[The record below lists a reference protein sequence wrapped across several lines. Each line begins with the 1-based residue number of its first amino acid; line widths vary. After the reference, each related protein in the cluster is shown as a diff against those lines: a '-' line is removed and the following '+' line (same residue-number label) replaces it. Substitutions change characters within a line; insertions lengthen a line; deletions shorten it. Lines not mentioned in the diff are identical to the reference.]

1 MDEADRV
8 AHRIAIMDHGKIVA
22 QGTSAEL
29 KQQTG
34 TESLEAA
41 FLALT
46 GSSLRDESG
55 RPPKMRMRQVAQM
68 LWPSADRVERTQIAE
83 MGAIYILWLREL
95 KRYVRSRVQI
105 VVSLGQPCLYLLA
118 LGFGFGPV
126 FQQAG
131 HGSYLQFMAP
141 GVVGMTVLFSSVF
154 SGIAMLWD
162 RQFGFL
168 KETLVA
174 PVSRM
179 QIMIGRTL
187 GGATVA
193 VIQGTLVLII
203 CLIAGFRP
211 HSWLAIPLAFLFVVM
226 IAIVF
231 AALGTAIGSV
241 IKDMQGFQLVMNFL
255 VMPIFFLS
263 GALFPLANL
272 PLAMSIITKLDPLSY
287 GVDGLR
293 GALINTWHFS
303 LAFDRRCC
311 SRRIAAVFLSLGAYL
326 FSQD

>member
-1 MDEADRV
+1 
-8 AHRIAIMDHGKIVA
+8 
-22 QGTSAEL
+22 L
-29 KQQTG
+29 
-34 TESLEAA
+34 
-41 FLALT
+41 
-46 GSSLRDESG
+46 
-55 RPPKMRMRQVAQM
+55 
-68 LWPSADRVERTQIAE
+68 
-83 MGAIYILWLREL
+83 
-95 KRYVRSRVQI
+95 
-105 VVSLGQPCLYLLA
+105 
-118 LGFGFGPV
+118 GPV
-126 FQQAG
+126 FRQAG

-141 GVVGMTVLFSSVF
+141 GVIGMTVLFSSVF

-174 PVSRM
+174 PIPRI
-179 QIMIGRTL
+179 QIMLGRTL

-193 VIQGTLVLII
+193 IIQGSLILLI

-211 HSWLAIPLAFLFVVM
+211 HSWVAIPAAFLFVIM
-226 IAIVF
+226 IAVVF

-272 PLAMSIITKLDPLSY
+272 PAFMALITRLDPLTY

-293 GALINTWHFS
+293 GALINSFHFNA
-303 LAFDRRCC
+303 AFDL
-311 SRRIAAVFLSLGAYL
+311 SILAMIAAVFVTAGAYL
-326 FSQD
+326 FSKIEV